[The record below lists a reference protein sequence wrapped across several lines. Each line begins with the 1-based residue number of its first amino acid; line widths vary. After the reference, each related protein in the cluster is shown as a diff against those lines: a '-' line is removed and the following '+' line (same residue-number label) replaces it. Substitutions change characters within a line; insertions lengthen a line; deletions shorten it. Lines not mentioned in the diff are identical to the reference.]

1 VPDDTSYS
9 RSLTDEIVM
18 KKKLFF
24 LTLSVGLVPVI
35 SLAGNSPSDTT
46 SSTDSTGQVVAPS
59 ANPNDTSVNTSSET
73 PLGRWFELDA
83 ANFSVRYRNSFGTDG
98 VHVFDDW
105 QERSVLGGKFK
116 FDKDGK
122 YFVGFRASSGRYFN
136 WSYANF
142 SGLDYRQAATA
153 AVAAMSP
160 LQQATLYSALYA
172 DPQGATISSHLE
184 AGGWGFYVRD
194 LYASA
199 TPVKALTFEFGGIPI
214 ERGVGT
220 EITTFDEDG
229 YISGERMRV
238 HDASHLFFDEIDV
251 TGAYLGDV
259 TTPNFFDRYDRL
271 TQNNYRQFL
280 VEKKLTNRVKA
291 SADYTWLGG
300 THTWREAVLTNVKE
314 VRAVDSVRVELYQRT
329 NSLQFPAFLATD
341 GYGWAF
347 TASKRFRKRVTLE
360 GGYAS
365 IDQDYGVYALSG
377 TYAAA
382 AFPLNGDSFQV
393 GNRFFGRA
401 NVKLA
406 SCVSLFG
413 FYTHEINAHPVNDPL
428 AFSWTT
434 QNLNFGMQ
442 IDFKPLVKSA
452 HLL

>member
-1 VPDDTSYS
+1 
-9 RSLTDEIVM
+9 M
-18 KKKLFF
+18 KKNLFF
-24 LTLSVGLVPVI
+24 LTLAVGLGPVI
-35 SLAGNSPSDTT
+35 GLASDSPADTT
-46 SSTDSTGQVVAPS
+46 SSTDSTAQVATPAADPNAS
-59 ANPNDTSVNTSSET
+59 AASSSAES
-73 PLGRWFELDA
+73 PLARWFELDA
-83 ANFSVRYRNSFGTDG
+83 ANFSVRYRNSFATDG

-105 QERSVLGGKFK
+105 QQRSLLGGKFK
-116 FDKDGK
+116 LDKDGK
-122 YFVGFRASSGRYFN
+122 YFIGFRASSGRYFN

-142 SGLDYRQAATA
+142 SGLDYKQASTA
-153 AVAAMSP
+153 AVTAMSP
-160 LQQATLYSALYA
+160 LQQASVYAAYYA
-172 DPQGATISSHLE
+172 DPQGATIVSHLE

-199 TPVKALTFEFGGIPI
+199 TPIKALTFEFGGIPI

-251 TGAYLGDV
+251 TAAYLGDI

-300 THTWREAVLTNVKE
+300 THTWREAILANVKE
-314 VRAVDSVRVELYQRT
+314 ARADDSVRVELYQRT
-329 NSLQFPAFLATD
+329 NSLQLPAFLATD

-347 TASKRFRKRVTLE
+347 TASKKFAKRFTLE

-365 IDQDYGVYALSG
+365 IDQDYGVYSLSS
-377 TYAAA
+377 TYASA
-382 AFPLNGDSFQV
+382 AFSLNGDSFQV

-406 SCVSLFG
+406 NCVSLFG
-413 FYTHEINAHPVNDPL
+413 FYTHQINAHPVIDPL